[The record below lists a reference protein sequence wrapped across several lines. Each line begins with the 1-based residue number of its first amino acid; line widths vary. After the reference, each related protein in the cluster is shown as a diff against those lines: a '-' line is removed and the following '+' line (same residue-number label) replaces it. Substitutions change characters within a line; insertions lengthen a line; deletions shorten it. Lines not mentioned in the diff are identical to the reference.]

1 MAIAAQIVYLML
13 LSACFSV
20 LAWGQTSPSS
30 PTTEASLKE
39 FLQSY
44 VKRRTQH
51 ENKTTRYKDVFV
63 DLNDDGQAE
72 AVVYLTGGGWCGSGG
87 CNTLILSKTDSSFNL
102 VTNIT
107 ISRPPVRV
115 LTSTSHGWHDLSVW
129 VQGGGVLPG
138 YEAELR
144 FDGSTYPPNPSKAP
158 AIRLSMTATG
168 RVVVSSAQQGRP
180 LFP

>member
-72 AVVYLTGGGWCGSGG
+72 AVVYLTGGGW
-87 CNTLILSKTDSSFNL
+87 
-102 VTNIT
+102 
-107 ISRPPVRV
+107 
-115 LTSTSHGWHDLSVW
+115 
-129 VQGGGVLPG
+129 
-138 YEAELR
+138 
-144 FDGSTYPPNPSKAP
+144 
-158 AIRLSMTATG
+158 
-168 RVVVSSAQQGRP
+168 
-180 LFP
+180 